1 MFRTELNPQKSS
13 NKISYNDSILTL
25 GSCFAQT
32 IGSKF
37 ELNKFNVLPNPFG
50 VIFNP
55 LAQFKLLQFATTNKV
70 PEDYTYIESQHIWYN
85 YDLHSDFSAL
95 SRDELQMKV
104 EGTIKHTGET
114 LKESNWLL
122 LTFGTA
128 IGYYLQSN
136 RQIVANCHKI
146 PADQFTKELVSQKQ
160 ILSSFDSVYS
170 QLKTYNPDLRIILTV
185 SPVRHLKET
194 LELNSVSKS
203 ILRIAAH
210 SIQKNYD
217 DVSYFPA
224 YELLLDDLRDYRFYG
239 KDMLHPNEIG
249 EEYIW
254 EKFCSSYLE
263 EASKSTMQDWE
274 KARKSLE
281 HRPFH
286 SDTEAHDKFLRSTLS
301 QLNKLQDKLD
311 VSREIQQIEKQLR
324 L

>member
-1 MFRTELNPQKSS
+1 
-13 NKISYNDSILTL
+13 
-25 GSCFAQT
+25 
-32 IGSKF
+32 
-37 ELNKFNVLPNPFG
+37 
-50 VIFNP
+50 VIN
-55 LAQFKLLQFATTNKV
+55 NRV
-70 PEDYTYIESQHIWYN
+70 PDDYTYIESQNIWYN

-95 SRDELQMKV
+95 SSDELRMKA
-104 EGTIKHTGET
+104 EGTIKHAGDI
-114 LKESNWLL
+114 LKESNWLF

-128 IGYYLQSN
+128 IGYYLKSN
-136 RQIVANCHKI
+136 GEMVANCHKI
-146 PADQFTKELVSQKQ
+146 PTEQFTKEFVSQKQ
-160 ILSSFDSVYS
+160 ILSSFDSLHS
-170 QLKTYNPDLRIILTV
+170 QLKSFNPDLKIIVTV
-185 SPVRHLKET
+185 SPVRHLRET

-210 SIQKNYD
+210 SIQKDYE

-254 EKFCSSYLE
+254 DKFCASYLE
-263 EASKSTMQDWE
+263 KESKSTMQDWE

-286 SDTEAHDKFLRSTLS
+286 SDSEAHDKFLRSTLS

-311 VSREIQQIEKQLR
+311 VSREIQQIEKQLK
-324 L
+324 

>member
-1 MFRTELNPQKSS
+1 
-13 NKISYNDSILTL
+13 
-25 GSCFAQT
+25 
-32 IGSKF
+32 
-37 ELNKFNVLPNPFG
+37 
-50 VIFNP
+50 VIN
-55 LAQFKLLQFATTNKV
+55 NRV
-70 PEDYTYIESQHIWYN
+70 PDDYTYIESQNIWYN

-95 SRDELQMKV
+95 SSDELRMKA
-104 EGTIKHTGET
+104 EGTIKHAGDI
-114 LKESNWLL
+114 LKESNWLF

-128 IGYYLQSN
+128 IGYYLKSN
-136 RQIVANCHKI
+136 GEMVANCHKI
-146 PADQFTKELVSQKQ
+146 STGQFTKEFVSQKQ
-160 ILSSFDSVYS
+160 ILSSFDSLHS
-170 QLKTYNPDLRIILTV
+170 QLKSFNPDLKIIVTV
-185 SPVRHLKET
+185 SPVRHLRET

-210 SIQKNYD
+210 SIQKDYE

-254 EKFCSSYLE
+254 DKFCASYLE
-263 EASKSTMQDWE
+263 KESKSTMQDWE

-286 SDTEAHDKFLRSTLS
+286 SDSEAHDKFLRSTLS

-311 VSREIQQIEKQLR
+311 VSREIQQIEKQLK
-324 L
+324 